1 MTNFVLETKLRELD
15 LLIDEVI
22 INVNNKY
29 KSLKNNIVDTNYKLL
44 YNLYYTNTLESNKRI
59 YTQRKMLIDVKM
71 LDLYFY
77 KLYKYNEISYSKY
90 KNISRRYI
98 TVTKLIYGWIKSED
112 KSK

>member
-1 MTNFVLETKLRELD
+1 MSNFVLETKLRKLD

-29 KSLKNNIVDTNYKLL
+29 KSLKNNIVDTNYKLI

-71 LDLYFY
+71 LDLFFY
-77 KLYKYNEISYSKY
+77 KLYKYNEISYSNY